1 MFEDAEALEDVEAE
15 ALEDAEADALEDADS
30 LAEAD
35 SEADSEDFDS
45 GCTDWAQALSVTAA
59 PAPAASRAARRV
71 TMEETGKGL
80 FIIAS
85 R

>member
-1 MFEDAEALEDVEAE
+1 MFEDAEALEEAE
-15 ALEDAEADALEDADS
+15 ALEDAEAEALEDADS

-71 TMEETGKGL
+71 R
-80 FIIAS
+80 IHQS
-85 R
+85 